1 MQVDDNMVNR
11 RVATSMLAR
20 YGANVVAVNGGAE
33 ALKALSDQD
42 SEEAYD
48 LVLMDIQM
56 PEVGF
61 MILRCHLQSCLRI
74 VENVVVGLVG
84 PFVYTMARGLWPWNF
99 GALETHSKAVP
110 WKIEIKMGVV
120 TCLHVYCKD
129 IKTYATR
136 LSTESYFITILFM
149 WAPAT

>member
-33 ALKALSDQD
+33 ALKALSSQD
-42 SEEAYD
+42 PEEAYD

-61 MILRCHLQSCLRI
+61 MILRCHLKSCLTT
-74 VENVVVGLVG
+74 VENMVVGLVG
-84 PFVYTMARGLWPWNF
+84 PFFPLWPE
-99 GALETHSKAVP
+99 GRDH
-110 WKIEIKMGVV
+110 EILGPLKLIRSLYHGKLKLTWVWSHAFLCIAN
-120 TCLHVYCKD
+120 T
-129 IKTYATR
+129 
-136 LSTESYFITILFM
+136 
-149 WAPAT
+149 

>member
-84 PFVYTMARGLWPWNF
+84 PFVYTMARGL
-99 GALETHSKAVP
+99 
-110 WKIEIKMGVV
+110 
-120 TCLHVYCKD
+120 
-129 IKTYATR
+129 
-136 LSTESYFITILFM
+136 
-149 WAPAT
+149 